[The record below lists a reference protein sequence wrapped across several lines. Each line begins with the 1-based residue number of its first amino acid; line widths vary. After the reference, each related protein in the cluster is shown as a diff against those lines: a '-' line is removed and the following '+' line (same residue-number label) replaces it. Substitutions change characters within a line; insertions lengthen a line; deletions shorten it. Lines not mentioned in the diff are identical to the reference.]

1 MFSSF
6 LGCCLINNF
15 LFFGHLPQNDM
26 QQQCQ
31 KVKLFSRNDESWKT
45 NQDNRI
51 YPNDKVLA

>member
-1 MFSSF
+1 
-6 LGCCLINNF
+6 
-15 LFFGHLPQNDM
+15 M

-45 NQDNRI
+45 NQDNRT